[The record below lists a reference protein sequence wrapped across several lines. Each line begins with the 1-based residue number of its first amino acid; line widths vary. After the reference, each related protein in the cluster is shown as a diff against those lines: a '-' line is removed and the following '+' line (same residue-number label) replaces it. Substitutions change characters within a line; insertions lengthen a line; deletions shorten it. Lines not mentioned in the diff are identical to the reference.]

1 MVLSGIYCWRYHRY
15 VFVNVTSRYPVPT
28 YRKKKKFVPCSRLS
42 RNARAHWYFSHLNT
56 CVRVQNRVD
65 LTQFTGDIEVVS
77 VMPVEPVPAD
87 WDWDTSS
94 LYQYK
99 VGR

>member
-1 MVLSGIYCWRYHRY
+1 MV
-15 VFVNVTSRYPVPT
+15 
-28 YRKKKKFVPCSRLS
+28 RLS

-56 CVRVQNRVD
+56 RVRVRNRVD
-65 LTQFTGDIEVVS
+65 LAQFTGDIEVVS
-77 VMPVEPVPAD
+77 VMPEEPVPAD

-99 VGR
+99 ASSRYQQTGTLAFSTSTRQVTGYGTS

>member
-1 MVLSGIYCWRYHRY
+1 M
-15 VFVNVTSRYPVPT
+15 
-28 YRKKKKFVPCSRLS
+28 S

-99 VGR
+99 VGRYGTVDTRIQYLWYRYCWYGTYFLSTYRYR